1 MSQTVLKLPQ
11 NKVYNMKDYYKPQ
24 LKAKVPQGAI
34 FSAKVEGCSI
44 TAYKSG
50 KVLFQ
55 GPRHFEESGKWGSSS
70 GGSSAGA
77 TKKKPAPSSSPYA
90 PPQSLYKSSHV
101 GSDEAGTGDYFGP
114 ITVACAYVKEEQIDE
129 LKQIGVRD
137 SKDLNDTQI
146 QQIAQKVVKMGIPYS
161 LVTLNNEKYNEWQQ
175 KGWSQGKMKTML
187 HHTAY
192 NKLLKKIEPT
202 KPEGWIIDQFAE
214 PNVYKKHLRTENQTL
229 QENVYFLQKAESYSI
244 AVAAASIIARTQ
256 FVMQMDKLSEK
267 AGMELPKGASKKVDQ
282 TAARLMEKEGKDS
295 IGQYAKVHFATTEK
309 ALNYMKR

>member
-1 MSQTVLKLPQ
+1 MSQTVLQLPQ
-11 NKVYNMKDYYKPQ
+11 KSVFNMKDYYKPQ
-24 LKAKVPQGAI
+24 LKAKVPQSAI

-55 GPRHFEESGKWGSSS
+55 GPRHFEESGKWGGSSS
-70 GGSSAGA
+70 SSSAGTA
-77 TKKKPAPSSSPYA
+77 KKKTAPSSSPYA
-90 PPQSLYKSSHV
+90 PPKTMYQSSHA

-114 ITVACAYVKEEQIDE
+114 ITVACAYVKEDQIDE
-129 LKQIGVRD
+129 LKRIGVRD
-137 SKDLNDTQI
+137 SKDLSDPQI
-146 QQIAQKVVKMGIPYS
+146 QQIAERIVQMGIPYA
-161 LVTLNNEKYNEWQQ
+161 LVTLHNEKYNEWQQ

-187 HHTAY
+187 HHHAY
-192 NKLLKKIEPT
+192 NKLIQKIAPT

-256 FVMQMDKLSEK
+256 FVIQMDKLSEK
-267 AGMELPKGASKKVDQ
+267 AGMEIPKGASKKVDQ
-282 TAARLMEKEGKDS
+282 TAARLMEKEGKDA

-309 ALNYMKR
+309 AWNYMKR

>member
-1 MSQTVLKLPQ
+1 MSQTVLQLSQ
-11 NKVYNMKDYYKPQ
+11 NKVYSMKDYYKPQ

-55 GPRHFEESGKWGSSS
+55 GPRHFEESGKWGSASS
-70 GGSSAGA
+70 PSKGTA
-77 TKKKPAPSSSPYA
+77 KKKPSPSSSPYA
-90 PPQSLYKSSHV
+90 PPETMYQSSHA

-114 ITVACAYVKEEQIDE
+114 ITVACAYVTEDQIPE
-129 LKQIGVRD
+129 LKRIGVRD
-137 SKDLNDTQI
+137 SKDLSDSQI

-161 LVTLNNEKYNEWQQ
+161 LVTLHNEKYNEWQQ

-187 HHTAY
+187 HHHAY
-192 NKLLKKIEPT
+192 NKLLQKLSPK

-229 QENVYFLQKAESYSI
+229 QDHVYFLKKAESYSI

-256 FVMQMDKLSEK
+256 FVIQMDKLSDK

-282 TAARLMEKEGKDS
+282 TAARLMEKEGKDAVN
-295 IGQYAKVHFATTEK
+295 QYAKVHFATTEK